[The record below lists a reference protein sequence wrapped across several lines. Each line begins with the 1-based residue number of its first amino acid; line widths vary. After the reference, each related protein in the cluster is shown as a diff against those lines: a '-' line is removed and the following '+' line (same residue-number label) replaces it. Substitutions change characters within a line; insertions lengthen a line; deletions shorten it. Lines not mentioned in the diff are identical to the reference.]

1 MTRFPCYVVAKHSGR
16 PGGCREEPEHECAG
30 RSLLRHHSLT
40 EEGLLEVRGNS
51 GRGSSQ
57 ARRAQCLHLKRWEE
71 MLRGF
76 PKVARGDRGQQ
87 QQSG

>member
-1 MTRFPCYVVAKHSGR
+1 MLWQNI
-16 PGGCREEPEHECAG
+16 RENREAVGKSQNMSAQAGHCCATTALQ
-30 RSLLRHHSLT
+30 RR
-40 EEGLLEVRGNS
+40 GLLEVRGNS